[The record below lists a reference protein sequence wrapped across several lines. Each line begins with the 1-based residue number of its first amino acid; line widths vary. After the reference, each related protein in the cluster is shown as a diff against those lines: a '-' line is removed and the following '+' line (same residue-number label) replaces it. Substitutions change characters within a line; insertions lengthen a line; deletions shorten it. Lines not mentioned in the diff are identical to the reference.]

1 MSLINPE
8 KLPVSVYR
16 WDDADAP
23 ILDKSAGC
31 VSTIFK
37 ACLVTGY
44 GSKQGAGWS
53 MPYEDLQAGV
63 KVLRPPA
70 SAEQDFYLRLSADSG
85 SQLTAQVY
93 LTMADIN
100 TGDLKLQLGNNY
112 LYAKPNNSGAWVLL
126 ATERGFWFLTEQ
138 YYWSNDSKYGSYF
151 YTGDIAVMDESKT
164 ALFLAHTSGTDAN
177 IFEGVQDSNGQGAYS
192 NFGKIYVIQTAK
204 TLSNQVVSYFGA
216 SDKKTTM
223 PFFSN
228 LHIFADNICF
238 KLLGVYSCSSSA
250 LSKNMTVVNN
260 INAEISDIDALIFST
275 ESSGQ
280 TNHYFAKNY
289 WVY

>member
-1 MSLINPE
+1 MNLLPE
-8 KLPVSVYR
+8 KMPVKVYTSQ
-16 WDDADAP
+16 DKNAP
-23 ILDKSAGC
+23 LVDKSPNCMA
-31 VSTIFK
+31 TILK
-37 ACLVTGY
+37 ACLITGY
-44 GSKQGAGWS
+44 GDKAGAGWA
-53 MPYEDLQAGV
+53 MPFEDSQKGI
-63 KVLRPPA
+63 KVFRPPI
-70 SAEQDFYLRLSADSG
+70 SAEQDFYLRV
-85 SQLTAQVY
+85 SQDNGKTMLAQVY
-93 LTMADIN
+93 TSMTDIN
-100 TGDLKLQLGNNY
+100 TGELKLQLDNVFN
-112 LYAKPNNSGAWVLL
+112 YAKTNNTGKWVIIVSP
-126 ATERGFWFLTEQ
+126 RGFWFLTEQ

-216 SDKKTTM
+216 SNKKTTI
-223 PFFSN
+223 PFFFN

-260 INAEISDIDALIFST
+260 INAEISGIDALIFNT